1 MSGPASMEFSK
12 DEWVSMALA
21 VIEDLDPGD
30 SLTAD
35 LLREGGLPPAPHDN
49 LWGALFITANA
60 KGLIARAGY
69 TTSRTKSRRHGS
81 VRVWTRK

>member
-1 MSGPASMEFSK
+1 MKPAVLDLTRE
-12 DEWVSMALA
+12 EWTAAGLA
-21 VIEDLDPGD
+21 IIDGQPPGTQI
-30 SLTAD
+30 TAD
-35 LLREGGLPPAPHDN
+35 DIRAHLPEPHHSGA
-49 LWGALFITANA
+49 WGALFITANA

>member
-1 MSGPASMEFSK
+1 MSGPASLEFSK
-12 DEWVSMALA
+12 DEWVSMALT
-21 VIEDLDPGD
+21 VIEDLDPGA

-35 LLREGGLPPAPHDN
+35 LLREDLPPAPHDN
-49 LWGALFITANA
+49 LWGALFMTANA